1 MMDVVAAAMLLIVP
15 VLIFSIHQVR
25 HRRRFALHKRTQVTL
40 GIVLLVAVVLF
51 ELEVR
56 LIGWRQYARESPYY
70 DSLVFPVLYVHLL
83 FAITTVVLWV
93 WTITGALRRFAV
105 PVAPGP
111 YSARHRRIGWIAA
124 IDMILTAVTG
134 WVFYYLAFI
143 A

>member
-1 MMDVVAAAMLLIVP
+1 MMDIVAAAMLLIVP
-15 VLIFSIHQVR
+15 VLIFSIYQVR
-25 HRRRFALHKRTQVTL
+25 RRRRFALHKRTQVTL

-56 LIGWRQYARESPYY
+56 LIGWRQYARASPYY
-70 DSLVFPVLYVHLL
+70 DTLVFPVLYVHLL
-83 FAITTVVLWV
+83 FAVTTVVLWV
-93 WTITGALRRFAV
+93 WTITGAMRRFAV

-111 YSARHRRIGWIAA
+111 YSATHKRIAWLAA
-124 IDMILTAVTG
+124 IDMTLTAFTG